1 MKSVTEPNIF
11 LKADHLNLWFD
22 SYNQDNEPENTQVL
36 HDVSFEVKSGETTA
50 LVGESGSGKSVTAFS
65 ILRLLEESSSVRST
79 GSIFFQNR
87 DLYSLTLDEMRLIR
101 GNKIAMIFQE
111 PMSSLNPVYTIGSQM
126 MEPLI
131 LHQKMEKKDA
141 EREAIQLLHRTGI
154 DDPENRFHA
163 FPHQLSGG
171 QRQRVIIAMALACK
185 PSLLIADEPTTA
197 LDVTIQ
203 AQILELIKDIQA
215 EYGMGVLLITH
226 DLVLVRSNAS
236 HIYIMEKGRI
246 VEHGKTQQ
254 LFTSPANSYTKRLLS
269 ATWQQPK
276 PVKREGPLLL
286 QTDNLNCH
294 FQMGSSWERL
304 IKKKKRVIKAVNKV
318 SLKLLQGTTCGV
330 VGESGSGKTT
340 LAMAILK
347 LVKSQGKIIFDGQN
361 LEKMSDRLIRPL
373 RKDIQ
378 IVFQDPFSSLSPRLT
393 VEEII
398 SEGVKVHVP
407 DITREQKE
415 DIIKTALH
423 EVGLTEDMAFRYPHE
438 FSGGQRQ
445 RIAIA
450 RAIVL
455 KPRLLILDEP
465 TSALD
470 VTIQAQIIE
479 LLHSL
484 QEKYNM
490 TYLFISHDLRVV
502 QSLADYIVVM
512 QHGHIVESGPA
523 EAIFSAPAH
532 QYTQTLF
539 KAALHDFH
547 VPLC

>member
-1 MKSVTEPNIF
+1 MS
-11 LKADHLNLWFD
+11 LKADHLNLWFN
-22 SYNQDNEPENTQVL
+22 SYNDDDEPVHTQVL
-36 HDVSFEVKSGETTA
+36 HDVSFEVKSGTTTA

-65 ILRLLEESSSVRST
+65 ILRLLEESSSVATS
-79 GSIFFQNR
+79 GSLYFEDR
-87 DLYSLTLDEMRLIR
+87 DLYTLTLDEMQHIR

-111 PMSSLNPVYTIGSQM
+111 PMTSLNPVYTIGNQLV
-126 MEPLI
+126 EPLI
-131 LHQKMEKKDA
+131 LHQKMGKTEA
-141 EREAIQLLHRTGI
+141 RREAIRLLDRTGI
-154 DDPENRFHA
+154 DDPENRFNS

-185 PSLLIADEPTTA
+185 PSILIADEPTTA

-203 AQILELIKDIQA
+203 AQILELIKDIQS

-226 DLVLVRSNAS
+226 DLVLVRNNAS
-236 HIYIMEKGRI
+236 HVYIMEQGKI
-246 VEHGKTQQ
+246 VEHGETEK
-254 LFTSPANSYTKRLLS
+254 LFSSPSEGYTKRLLS
-269 ATWQQPK
+269 ATWHMK
-276 PVKREGPLLL
+276 KHGKKEGPLLL
-286 QTDNLNCH
+286 RTENLNCH
-294 FQMGSSWERL
+294 FQMSSSWDRLVKRQNRL
-304 IKKKKRVIKAVNKV
+304 IKAVDQV
-318 SLKLLQGTTCGV
+318 SLRLLEGTTCGI

-347 LVKSQGKIIFDGQN
+347 LVKSHGDIFFDGHNLGKISN
-361 LEKMSDRLIRPL
+361 RLMRPL

-398 SEGVKVHVP
+398 SEGITVHMP
-407 DITREQKE
+407 ALTAEEQK
-415 DIIKTALH
+415 IIIRSSLQ
-423 EVGLTEDMAFRYPHE
+423 EVGLTEDMALRYPHE

-470 VTIQAQIIE
+470 VTIQAQILE

-484 QEKYNM
+484 QKKYNT

-512 QHGHIVESGPA
+512 QHGQVVESGSA
-523 EAIFSAPAH
+523 DEIFSAPS
-532 QYTQTLF
+532 QKYTQTLF
-539 KAALHDFH
+539 KTALHDSTSNH
-547 VPLC
+547 

>member
-1 MKSVTEPNIF
+1 MKSVTEPEIF

-22 SYNQDNEPENTQVL
+22 SYNLDNEPESTQVL
-36 HDVSFEVKSGETTA
+36 HDVSFTVKSGETTA

-65 ILRLLEESSSVRST
+65 ILRLLEESSSVRTT

-87 DLYSLTLDEMRLIR
+87 DLYTLTLDEMRHIR

-126 MEPLI
+126 IEPLI

-141 EREAIQLLHRTGI
+141 EREAVRLLHRTGI

-203 AQILELIKDIQA
+203 AQILELIKDIQS

-226 DLVLVRSNAS
+226 DLVLVRNSAN

-246 VEHGKTQQ
+246 VEHGQTRH
-254 LFTSPANSYTKRLLS
+254 LYSSPTNSYTKRLLS
-269 ATWQQPK
+269 STWQQPK
-276 PVKREGPLLL
+276 PGKREGPLLL
-286 QTDNLNCH
+286 KTVNLNCH
-294 FQMGSSWERL
+294 FKMGSSWERL
-304 IKKKKRVIKAVNKV
+304 ITRKKRVIKAVNMV

-347 LVKSQGKIIFDGQN
+347 LVKSQGEIIFDGQN

-393 VEEII
+393 VKEII
-398 SEGVKVHVP
+398 SEGIKVHEP
-407 DITREQKE
+407 ATTREQQK
-415 DIIKTALH
+415 DIIATALD
-423 EVGLTEDMAFRYPHE
+423 EVGLSDDMAFRYPHE

-484 QEKYNM
+484 QDKYNM

-512 QHGHIVESGPA
+512 QHGNVVESGPA
-523 EAIFSAPAH
+523 EEIFSAPA
-532 QYTQTLF
+532 QKYTQILF
-539 KAALHDFH
+539 KAALHDFRA
-547 VPLC
+547 PL

>member
-1 MKSVTEPNIF
+1 MITRPDMF
-11 LKADHLNLWFD
+11 LKADRLNLWFN
-22 SYNQDNEPENTQVL
+22 SYNNDNELEHTQVL

-65 ILRLLEESSSVRST
+65 ILRLLEESSSVTST
-79 GSIFFQNR
+79 GSIYFKDR
-87 DLYSLTLDEMRLIR
+87 DLYSLTLGEMRLIR

-111 PMSSLNPVYTIGSQM
+111 PMTSLNPVYTIGSQM
-126 MEPLI
+126 MEPLVF
-131 LHQKMEKKDA
+131 HQKMNKKKA
-141 EREAIQLLHRTGI
+141 KKEAIQLLHRTGI

-185 PSLLIADEPTTA
+185 PSFLIADEPTTS

-203 AQILELIKDIQA
+203 AQILELIEDIQA

-226 DLVLVRSNAS
+226 DLVLVRKNAKY
-236 HIYIMEKGRI
+236 IYIMEKGRI
-246 VEHGKTQQ
+246 VEHGATER
-254 LFTSPANSYTKRLLS
+254 LFSSPSNSYTKRLLT
-269 ATWQQPK
+269 ATWQQQK
-276 PVKREGPLLL
+276 SETREGPVILR
-286 QTDNLNCH
+286 TDNLNCH
-294 FQMGSSWERL
+294 FQMGSSWDRL
-304 IKKKKRVIKAVNKV
+304 FKKEKRVIKAVDKV

-347 LVKSQGKIIFDGQN
+347 LVKSQGDIIFDGQN
-361 LEKMSDRLIRPL
+361 LEKMNDRMMRPL

-398 SEGVKVHVP
+398 NEGIKVHMP
-407 DITREQKE
+407 GITKEQQK
-415 DIIKTALH
+415 DIISTTLH
-423 EVGLTEDMAFRYPHE
+423 EVGLTEDMALRYPHE

-479 LLHSL
+479 LLHAL
-484 QEKYNM
+484 QKKHNI

-502 QSLADYIVVM
+502 RALADYIVVM
-512 QHGHIVESGPA
+512 QHGQVVESGPA
-523 EAIFSAPAH
+523 KEIFTSPA
-532 QYTQTLF
+532 QEYTQTLF
-539 KAALHDFH
+539 KAALYDFQAH
-547 VPLC
+547 LPS